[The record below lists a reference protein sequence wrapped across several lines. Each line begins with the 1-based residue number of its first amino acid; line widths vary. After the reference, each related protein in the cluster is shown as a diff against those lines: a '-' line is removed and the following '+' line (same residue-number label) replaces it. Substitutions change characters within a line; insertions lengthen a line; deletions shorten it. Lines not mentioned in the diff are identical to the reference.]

1 MKKIEDDI
9 KNNKKIK
16 KYDNSYL
23 GSSVLLS
30 LPYLDIVRC
39 IRFDFM
45 HLVSNVIKSLFQ
57 FMTNSKP
64 MVFNDD
70 RRKMEK
76 LLGRTWDTKDVA
88 PFHISNDFQKLFSQI
103 HGDLKLPLIENDYG
117 RKRDIFSHER
127 MRSSDYAF
135 YASGYGIWII
145 NNSNIEEPYKG
156 IICRLIACASLL
168 RMKSYDK
175 SILPDID
182 KFIIESLTLA
192 ETLLPYYIFGINFH
206 LLIHTFA
213 PEGGIIELGPA
224 ISHHTFDQERMGGQL
239 SKFATSYKNPIAT
252 IKNHYLLSRDI
263 KFNDLKNEAKL
274 DDYICDYN
282 SMVILGDVT
291 KTGILSANIAHLL
304 PPYTKIKKLS
314 DMSGKFYN
322 TIVWKGVK
330 FNTSEMVEYSHVHD
344 NSVVKI
350 LVDSRKNLYE
360 YGTIKDIFIPDSHT
374 DHILICVKWLIIVP
388 FDEYSQVPDS
398 KTKTNSRKRKKKTD
412 EKKIMI
418 IY

>member
-1 MKKIEDDI
+1 LFTSSDLRAINKLNQQKSTPAHNGACTLCNIKGCSLGAQTVAKESIEQKKSRKKDTTYYLGSAYWLQQRHEARKHFEKFRVETGEYLKNIISKKPIIKTHDYVVSEMKKIEDDI

-127 MRSSDYAF
+127 MRSSDY
-135 YASGYGIWII
+135 
-145 NNSNIEEPYKG
+145 
-156 IICRLIACASLL
+156 
-168 RMKSYDK
+168 
-175 SILPDID
+175 
-182 KFIIESLTLA
+182 
-192 ETLLPYYIFGINFH
+192 
-206 LLIHTFA
+206 
-213 PEGGIIELGPA
+213 
-224 ISHHTFDQERMGGQL
+224 
-239 SKFATSYKNPIAT
+239 
-252 IKNHYLLSRDI
+252 
-263 KFNDLKNEAKL
+263 
-274 DDYICDYN
+274 
-282 SMVILGDVT
+282 
-291 KTGILSANIAHLL
+291 
-304 PPYTKIKKLS
+304 
-314 DMSGKFYN
+314 
-322 TIVWKGVK
+322 
-330 FNTSEMVEYSHVHD
+330 
-344 NSVVKI
+344 
-350 LVDSRKNLYE
+350 
-360 YGTIKDIFIPDSHT
+360 
-374 DHILICVKWLIIVP
+374 
-388 FDEYSQVPDS
+388 
-398 KTKTNSRKRKKKTD
+398 
-412 EKKIMI
+412 
-418 IY
+418 